1 MVVRLNNVALLV
13 AQLGV
18 GFGSALN
25 SNLSGGI
32 TGQGGYD
39 DDDDDDGQM
48 NNCTDRSYLQRM
60 GKRGKVWFC
69 TTKYDLL
76 TLL

>member
-39 DDDDDDGQM
+39 DDGQM
-48 NNCTDRSYLQRM
+48 NNCTDRSCLQRM

>member
-39 DDDDDDGQM
+39 DDDDG
-48 NNCTDRSYLQRM
+48 
-60 GKRGKVWFC
+60 
-69 TTKYDLL
+69 
-76 TLL
+76 